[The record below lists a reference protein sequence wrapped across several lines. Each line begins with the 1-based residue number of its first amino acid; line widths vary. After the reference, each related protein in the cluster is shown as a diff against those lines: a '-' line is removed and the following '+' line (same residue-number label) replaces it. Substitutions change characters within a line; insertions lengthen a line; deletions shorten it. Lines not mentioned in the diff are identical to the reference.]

1 MHALVDPTS
10 ILGVLLFLRGTV
22 NRYWFINNP
31 GELSVQTMA
40 PTRTI
45 LVDMPPTPTVL
56 DTEGSLGPS
65 VHLTLFSVLAMM
77 SLVSGAIIS
86 FKKTPS
92 FSSMIPL
99 LITVFVVFSSVLGL
113 NVSVVL
119 HIVLEARN
127 EISLATDIYT
137 ESVSLL
143 VSILS
148 TMGRVATLYG
158 QQLLLKAFSNSEL
171 AAAHNVYQHIVNDVV
186 KFSLPAV
193 ERGREGMEEV
203 YRVLPYARVVA
214 LFTLL
219 MALIFFIYNTC
230 PCLIRAVINTTTRLI
245 RGLPRTIFLLSKV
258 IVKSAFFLF
267 DIVDKFF
274 IRSVF
279 LCLRIVRVAFKLTG
293 KLIRLIWQSI
303 RHSRTP
309 QVTPDSDDSCSHCLH
324 CMCPRPIPEE
334 DYVWDIE
341 LPDDSDR
348 VSFKEIMLFLTLSL
362 WIAGFASNKTRPISV
377 AVVYAPSTVT
387 SLIWSIKG
395 LIFKIFLHL
404 LAMTYE
410 TITSLQFI
418 LMASAYIVVK
428 SRVRLAIPARKLA
441 GWLWLAI
448 YCAFT
453 YVFARPQGQQ
463 AQPPVRNVESVM
475 KTTQPVFVPPPT
487 FRRGGEERKRLAE
500 ENKKRNAMRREQR
513 SHRASGARGFNMGNR
528 RRHGVNTHRRR
539 TSIRLIEHGKRWD
552 SFSGYNSWIYLLRA
566 RAWENQ
572 QTVVDFWLTQDSEA
586 HGLQQTLAE
595 LLKTRDPWDKEVEFS
610 RKNLRRQY
618 LRLLFAHPYATE
630 SRDVDTHLWRATS
643 YPFIAR
649 YKEGITSLDR
659 TIYGPPREQQ
669 PRQQGGQQRVV
680 EYRKLLQR
688 FRQFLSEEEKFWV
701 QLITRIRRVFALD
714 DAQRALTALSIVPD
728 DTSAT
733 ATTAEGPTPR
743 RNQHQFPPESNGVLA
758 AAVTA
763 SSTQRQNKMTALGK
777 ALVRLGDIE
786 RYKEQYNE
794 AGGRPRAGHEDGP
807 PAVPQNRGRS
817 RRGGSAGAGAAPA
830 VVMPRM
836 RNYEK
841 AEQCYRQARLLMPH
855 DGNSSHGLAILA
867 LYKKDKFDA
876 LVQYYRALCVRAPY
890 EAAAENMQMT
900 LNKALETWKGRQKE
914 RVHEEV
920 KASASA
926 EPPRVRVA
934 AFEEK
939 LVALHALFQTQ
950 CRRDDPASSLHVVSQ
965 QVTDDFKGLV
975 SDRVLPAEMI
985 SKVIIMAQGALWR
998 YRSTRQSSSSS
1009 HRRSSATSITSTES
1023 HIATHLLATHRALLE
1038 VGVAQLAEAPEDPSN
1053 QDLAQKIT
1061 AELRRTLPA
1070 LRLASK
1076 WSLGTAPGEHAN
1088 GHTNTRSRD
1097 RRDRGRRS
1105 TGPGAPDV
1113 GVREFWN
1120 AFMQFSSALSRT
1132 FPLVRL
1138 PPMAV
1143 PFEEDV
1149 ELGGFQPLK
1158 TFVSSGG
1165 RSGNGSKAPSV
1176 NSEVL
1181 PEQVHPNEEQL
1192 MRIRDLLM
1200 DAQALAAAEETPF
1213 VLDDG
1218 RFEPA
1223 AGQPESKPVVQ
1234 HVIDTTLSQPARTNG
1249 EALGALTLQRDSVQE
1264 PPVAESDDDSM
1275 AETSRTDDDP
1285 VGDAFREALN
1295 GSDGEDEDDQDE
1307 IVWNL
1312 GTPTIPTKALVT
1324 TAEDL
1329 LKGLQRVGGHTRM
1342 PSAPQSQLLFGSG
1355 ASGTSPSIW
1364 STALDGNALK
1374 FQGAAAGTTVSQL
1387 YPLQQPNTLSQSPFT
1402 SPRSQSNGP
1411 DVALPVIPAQ
1421 QPATFPSPAHQRVPS
1436 LSQGLPSLNSS
1447 QPFGFSGSYSSQTYP
1462 SGAAYSTG
1470 VPSAYA
1476 DPVYPPASVAGF
1488 RQQYPPGYPMRPI
1501 NHTRIP
1507 SVGQHTHRYGVG
1519 GRRDSTKSDAPSIYG
1534 PTLLTRPLEGGIS
1547 IMSGP
1552 TSFVEV

>member
-1 MHALVDPTS
+1 MSDEA
-10 ILGVLLFLRGTV
+10 
-22 NRYWFINNP
+22 
-31 GELSVQTMA
+31 VQ
-40 PTRTI
+40 I
-45 LVDMPPTPTVL
+45 
-56 DTEGSLGPS
+56 
-65 VHLTLFSVLAMM
+65 
-77 SLVSGAIIS
+77 
-86 FKKTPS
+86 
-92 FSSMIPL
+92 
-99 LITVFVVFSSVLGL
+99 
-113 NVSVVL
+113 
-119 HIVLEARN
+119 AR
-127 EISLATDIYT
+127 
-137 ESVSLL
+137 
-143 VSILS
+143 
-148 TMGRVATLYG
+148 
-158 QQLLLKAFSNSEL
+158 
-171 AAAHNVYQHIVNDVV
+171 
-186 KFSLPAV
+186 
-193 ERGREGMEEV
+193 
-203 YRVLPYARVVA
+203 
-214 LFTLL
+214 
-219 MALIFFIYNTC
+219 
-230 PCLIRAVINTTTRLI
+230 
-245 RGLPRTIFLLSKV
+245 
-258 IVKSAFFLF
+258 
-267 DIVDKFF
+267 
-274 IRSVF
+274 
-279 LCLRIVRVAFKLTG
+279 
-293 KLIRLIWQSI
+293 
-303 RHSRTP
+303 
-309 QVTPDSDDSCSHCLH
+309 
-324 CMCPRPIPEE
+324 
-334 DYVWDIE
+334 
-341 LPDDSDR
+341 
-348 VSFKEIMLFLTLSL
+348 
-362 WIAGFASNKTRPISV
+362 
-377 AVVYAPSTVT
+377 
-387 SLIWSIKG
+387 
-395 LIFKIFLHL
+395 
-404 LAMTYE
+404 
-410 TITSLQFI
+410 
-418 LMASAYIVVK
+418 
-428 SRVRLAIPARKLA
+428 
-441 GWLWLAI
+441 
-448 YCAFT
+448 
-453 YVFARPQGQQ
+453 
-463 AQPPVRNVESVM
+463 
-475 KTTQPVFVPPPT
+475 
-487 FRRGGEERKRLAE
+487 
-500 ENKKRNAMRREQR
+500 
-513 SHRASGARGFNMGNR
+513 
-528 RRHGVNTHRRR
+528 
-539 TSIRLIEHGKRWD
+539 
-552 SFSGYNSWIYLLRA
+552 
-566 RAWENQ
+566 
-572 QTVVDFWLTQDSEA
+572 EA

-743 RNQHQFPPESNGVLA
+743 RNQHQFPAESNGVLA

-817 RRGGSAGAGAAPA
+817 RRGGTAGAGAAPA

-914 RVHEEV
+914 REHEEV

-926 EPPRVRVA
+926 EPPPPRVRVA

-1061 AELRRTLPA
+1061 AEFRRTLPA

-1076 WSLGTAPGEHAN
+1076 WVRANLKYLLQSLGTAPGEHAN

-1105 TGPGAPDV
+1105 TGPGAPVV

-1165 RSGNGSKAPSV
+1165 RSGSGSKAPSV
-1176 NSEVL
+1176 DSEVL

-1249 EALGALTLQRDSVQE
+1249 EALGALTLQRDSVRE

-1295 GSDGEDEDDQDE
+1295 GSDGKDEDDQDE

-1312 GTPTIPTKALVT
+1312 GASPREVLQPILPQVSPGRPQSSSPLVPAFSPLSLSQNLPVSRSGLDRTPTIPTKALVT

-1374 FQGAAAGTTVSQL
+1374 FQGAAAGTTASQL

-1447 QPFGFSGSYSSQTYP
+1447 QPFGFSGSYSSQMYP

-1507 SVGQHTHRYGVG
+1507 SVGQVTSAMHPSVAPFP
-1519 GRRDSTKSDAPSIYG
+1519 STSQVWPNPG
-1534 PTLLTRPLEGGIS
+1534 
-1547 IMSGP
+1547 
-1552 TSFVEV
+1552 